1 MSKFTSD
8 GLTRSG
14 KGCFSCTHMAT
25 VGDKG
30 FKLFLLIIGQS
41 RSHSRRSRTLSP
53 LCCYVSSV

>member
-1 MSKFTSD
+1 
-8 GLTRSG
+8 
-14 KGCFSCTHMAT
+14 MAT

-30 FKLFLLIIGQS
+30 FKLFLLIVGQS